1 MEADHNSAGEY
12 GHSSFRDA
20 LTTVDDDGKRLW
32 VYAKKPSGKW
42 YTRRSW
48 FGYGLLAFLLA
59 APFLKLNGHQLLLFD
74 VVHRKFVLFG
84 SVFWPHDFFLF
95 LVGFIAFIVFIFLFT
110 AIYGRLWCGWAC
122 PQTIFMEMVFRR
134 IEYIIEGDASAQ
146 KKLDKMEWNNE
157 KLLKRGGKYLAFY
170 MVSFIISNIFLA
182 YIIGSSELIKIAT
195 ESPTQHIGG
204 LSAILVFSGVFY
216 FVYAYMR
223 EQVCTVVCPYGR
235 LQSVLIDDDT
245 LTVAYNYKRGEPRE
259 KWGRKRSDDAGD
271 CINCAQCV
279 DVCPTGI
286 DIRNG
291 IQLECV
297 NCTACIDACNSVMKK
312 IGKEPDLITLASKN
326 GIEKNEKFHMNTRRK
341 VYSAMLCLLVVGLG
355 LLLYMRSDIQATI
368 LRTPGMEYS
377 ELPGGNIKNIYNI
390 KVLNKTFEKIPVEIR
405 MESAEGKIT
414 NIGEPL
420 VAPGEDYAEG
430 ILAIEI
436 NKKYLPHSNNSI
448 VLGVY
453 SHGKKLQTVKT
464 NFMAPGNEQL

>member
-1 MEADHNSAGEY
+1 
-12 GHSSFRDA
+12 
-20 LTTVDDDGKRLW
+20 
-32 VYAKKPSGKW
+32 
-42 YTRRSW
+42 
-48 FGYGLLAFLLA
+48 
-59 APFLKLNGHQLLLFD
+59 
-74 VVHRKFVLFG
+74 
-84 SVFWPHDFFLF
+84 
-95 LVGFIAFIVFIFLFT
+95 
-110 AIYGRLWCGWAC
+110 
-122 PQTIFMEMVFRR
+122 
-134 IEYIIEGDASAQ
+134 
-146 KKLDKMEWNNE
+146 
-157 KLLKRGGKYLAFY
+157 
-170 MVSFIISNIFLA
+170 
-182 YIIGSSELIKIAT
+182 
-195 ESPTQHIGG
+195 
-204 LSAILVFSGVFY
+204 
-216 FVYAYMR
+216 
-223 EQVCTVVCPYGR
+223 
-235 LQSVLIDDDT
+235 
-245 LTVAYNYKRGEPRE
+245 
-259 KWGRKRSDDAGD
+259 
-271 CINCAQCV
+271 
-279 DVCPTGI
+279 
-286 DIRNG
+286 
-291 IQLECV
+291 
-297 NCTACIDACNSVMKK
+297 MKK

-390 KVLNKTFEKIPVEIR
+390 KVLNKTFEKIPVDIR